1 MFDGVSKLYRYS
13 RTLEG
18 WSQWEMELMEWY
30 NDGYLSSI
38 DGIAEYLF
46 EGFCE
51 LWPVDVESLPSEVV
65 EAIAYLLNKIVA
77 VEE

>member
-1 MFDGVSKLYRYS
+1 
-13 RTLEG
+13 
-18 WSQWEMELMEWY
+18 MEWY

-38 DGIAEYLF
+38 DCIAEYLF

-65 EAIAYLLNKIVA
+65 EAIACLLNKIVV
-77 VEE
+77 VEG

>member
-51 LWPVDVESLPSEVV
+51 LWPVDVKSLPSEVV
-65 EAIAYLLNKIVA
+65 EAIAYLLDKIVA